1 MSEVYVIEAKA
12 REEGGKGIARRI
24 RNEGYVPAVIYGS
37 KQEPQKVAVTGHSLK
52 MAIQQGGFL
61 TQAQEIKVDGK
72 SEKVLPREVQLD
84 PVSDKIMHVDFL
96 RYDAKR
102 IVKAVVGIEMVD
114 LDKCP
119 GAKVGGVPSL
129 ARTEVELLC
138 RADSIPQVLYVSMEG
153 LDVGEA
159 VKFSSIELPE
169 GVNPAIADRDFTLAS
184 ILATRTSVMSDEE
197 EDAAAA
203 AAAGAEGTEG
213 AEGEESEDKA
223 SKE

>member
-12 REEGGKGIARRI
+12 REDGGKGIARRI

-37 KQEPQKVAVTGHSLK
+37 KKEPLKVAVTGHSLR

-61 TQAQEIKVDGK
+61 TQAQEIVVDGK

-102 IVKAVVGIEMVD
+102 MVKAIVGLEMTD
-114 LDKCP
+114 LEKCP
-119 GAKVGGVPSL
+119 GSKIGGVPSL
-129 ARTEVELLC
+129 ARTDVELLC
-138 RADSIPQVLYVSMEG
+138 RADSIPQILYVSMEG

-159 VKFSSIELPE
+159 VKFSSLVLPE
-169 GVNPAIADRDFTLAS
+169 GVKPAIADRDFTLAS
-184 ILATRTSVMSDEE
+184 VLATRTSTVADDE
-197 EDAAAA
+197 AADLEAA
-203 AAAGAEGTEG
+203 EAAEN
-213 AEGEESEDKA
+213 AEGEESTEEA
-223 SKE
+223 PEE